1 MELKRGWDKY
11 KGQAYVLLIA
21 PYGIE
26 TFLLEMDRV
35 YALTTNRTLW
45 N

>member
-1 MELKRGWDKY
+1 MELKQFDGKTLV
-11 KGQAYVLLIA
+11 AYGELLIA

-26 TFLLEMDRV
+26 TTDVRTFEAMQRS
-35 YALTTNRTLW
+35 TNRTLW

>member
-1 MELKRGWDKY
+1 MELKPKNGTGASVP
-11 KGQAYVLLIA
+11 KGLLIA

-26 TFLLEMDRV
+26 TRQPVRLYLLLRS
-35 YALTTNRTLW
+35 TNRTLW